1 MSWHVK
7 SNPVQGGTAMK
18 LTHVDGENKKN
29 LVLYALSTCVWCKKS
44 KTLLSDLHVAYDY
57 VYLDELTGEERDRAV
72 EQLKQWNPKCSFPSL
87 VVDNA
92 TCVVGYDEKKIR
104 EALEL

>member
-1 MSWHVK
+1 MSGYVIG
-7 SNPVQGGTAMK
+7 NPAQGGGAMK
-18 LTHVDGENKKN
+18 LTHVDGEHKKD
-29 LVLYALSTCVWCKKS
+29 LVLYTLSTCVWCKKS
-44 KTLLSDLHVAYDY
+44 KALLGDLHIAYDY
-57 VYLDELTGEERDRAV
+57 VNLDELTGEERDRAV

-87 VVDNA
+87 VVDDA